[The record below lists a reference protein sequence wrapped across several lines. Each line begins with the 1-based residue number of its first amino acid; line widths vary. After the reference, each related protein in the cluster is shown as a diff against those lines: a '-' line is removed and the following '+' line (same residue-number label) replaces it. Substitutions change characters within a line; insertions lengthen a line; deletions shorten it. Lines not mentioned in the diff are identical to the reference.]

1 MKLHDGFA
9 INNCVVIKEVG
20 MREEKLKYMRSSWM
34 AVLGILLMVSMPVL
48 GMAGQ
53 SNSKAELNTTQSQGV
68 LAEKVRHEL
77 VMLPWYS
84 LFDNLEF
91 QIEGGHTVV
100 LSGQVVRPVLKSDAE
115 NVVKRIEGVTQ
126 VVNNIKVLPLSP
138 NDDRI
143 RIAAYRAIYFQPG
156 MWKYRMQAVPPIHII
171 VDNGHITLVGVVGSQ
186 MDKTLAYM
194 AAQRVHGAFSVTDD
208 LQVKNG

>member
-1 MKLHDGFA
+1 
-9 INNCVVIKEVG
+9 
-20 MREEKLKYMRSSWM
+20 MRQQKLKYMRSGGM
-34 AVLGILLMVSMPVL
+34 AVLGILLVMSMPL
-48 GMAGQ
+48 LAMARQ
-53 SNSKAELNTTQSQGV
+53 SNPKAELNTTQSQGV

-84 LFDNLEF
+84 VFDNLGF
-91 QIEGGHTVV
+91 QIEGNNTVV
-100 LSGQVVRPVLKSDAE
+100 LEGQVVRPTLKSDAG

-126 VVNNIKVLPLSP
+126 VVNNIEVLPVSP

-143 RIAAYRAIYFQPG
+143 RVAAYRAIYFQPG
-156 MWKYRMQAVPPIHII
+156 MWKYRIQAVPPIHII

-194 AAQRVHGAFSVTDD
+194 AAERVHGAFSVTDE
-208 LQVKNG
+208 LRVHGG